1 MDKIQQRFLL
11 CDTCEFK
18 KPVAYRMSRM
28 LETTS
33 LIKRTPLVVES
44 ERPYSRKSFERGFRN
59 ERYLID

>member
-44 ERPYSRKSFERGFRN
+44 
-59 ERYLID
+59 